1 MCNRDCF
8 NCIYPD
14 CVYEDKKAQAY
25 RRRYR
30 ELHREKLIANSKKY
44 YANNKVKLQIAER
57 ERQRKRRGKRLLE
70 EKKRGFK
77 MFDFAKW
84 LTDTRQEMGMTQ
96 AQLGSRLILDGVTVS
111 KYERGVTV
119 PNFHTVNRIVD
130 ALGYEIRIEKKGVE
144 K

>member
-1 MCNRDCF
+1 
-8 NCIYPD
+8 
-14 CVYEDKKAQAY
+14 
-25 RRRYR
+25 
-30 ELHREKLIANSKKY
+30 
-44 YANNKVKLQIAER
+44 
-57 ERQRKRRGKRLLE
+57 
-70 EKKRGFK
+70 

-96 AQLGSRLILDGVTVS
+96 TQLGSRLILDGVTVS